1 MDDFSLSSLQ
11 ESRNEYCSRLI
22 TLLTPCIIDGVK
34 SIFDESW
41 KLCIENDEKPKYLMT
56 FQNFLTRVPKWNP
69 NIISQECAR
78 IKEKSNCSYIPDL
91 ITCVHINQLKMLS
104 CMRVGTKQKKV
115 NINVPNLEDFIHK
128 VYINAA
134 RKIYTN
140 VYLFENGI
148 TQLKLQKNARD
159 LEILI
164 RECVVQTI
172 RENIPVE
179 ELLKLYMTET
189 IEDAIEVHEK
199 DEIISQEPII
209 QAGDGG
215 SGIGAAGSMTNP
227 SFEESEKLSKEEKEK
242 LEMIRAAS
250 DSTSADNTDTNTNTN
265 TNVSF
270 NMDNN
275 QVIPIPPNENK
286 HSSRDDDNNYDDND
300 NYDDDGDDGD
310 DDDEYGENVKLK
322 IGGNVELN
330 VDPFPADS
338 DNGSGLGTDDG
349 NGDSDVE
356 LTIDEIPMINGY

>member
-1 MDDFSLSSLQ
+1 
-11 ESRNEYCSRLI
+11 
-22 TLLTPCIIDGVK
+22 
-34 SIFDESW
+34 
-41 KLCIENDEKPKYLMT
+41 
-56 FQNFLTRVPKWNP
+56 
-69 NIISQECAR
+69 
-78 IKEKSNCSYIPDL
+78 
-91 ITCVHINQLKMLS
+91 
-104 CMRVGTKQKKV
+104 MRVGTKQKKV

-148 TQLKLQKNARD
+148 TQLKLQRNARD

-209 QAGDGG
+209 QDQHGG
-215 SGIGAAGSMTNP
+215 TGIGAAGSMTNP
-227 SFEESEKLSKEEKEK
+227 SLEESEKLSKEEKEK

-250 DSTSADNTDTNTNTN
+250 DSTSADNAN

-270 NMDNN
+270 NMGNN
-275 QVIPIPPNENK
+275 QIIPIPPNENK
-286 HSSRDDDNNYDDND
+286 HSSHDDDNNYDDDND
-300 NYDDDGDDGD
+300 YDDDDGD

-338 DNGSGLGTDDG
+338 DNGSGVGTDDG

>member
-1 MDDFSLSSLQ
+1 MDDFSLTSLQ

-41 KLCIENDEKPKYLMT
+41 KLCTESDEKSKYLMT

-115 NINVPNLEDFIHK
+115 NINVPNLDDFIHK

-148 TQLKLQKNARD
+148 TQLKLQRNARD
-159 LEILI
+159 LEVLI
-164 RECVVQTI
+164 RECIVQTI

-209 QAGDGG
+209 QDHDGG

-227 SFEESEKLSKEEKEK
+227 SYEESEKLSKEEKDN
-242 LEMIRAAS
+242 LEMIKAAS
-250 DSTSADNTDTNTNTN
+250 DSTSNTNTN

-275 QVIPIPPNENK
+275 QVIPIPPNESK
-286 HSSRDDDNNYDDND
+286 HSSRED
-300 NYDDDGDDGD
+300 NYDDDNDYDID
-310 DDDEYGENVKLK
+310 DDDDDDDGYAENVKLK
-322 IGGNVELN
+322 IGGNVELS

-356 LTIDEIPMINGY
+356 LTIDEIPMIDGY

>member
-69 NIISQECAR
+69 NIIAQECSR

-148 TQLKLQKNARD
+148 TQLKLQRNARD
-159 LEILI
+159 LEVLI
-164 RECVVQTI
+164 RECIVQTI

-199 DEIISQEPII
+199 DEIISQEPVI
-209 QAGDGG
+209 QYQSGGNSG
-215 SGIGAAGSMTNP
+215 SGIGVAGSMTNP
-227 SFEESEKLSKEEKEK
+227 SYEESEKISKEEKEK
-242 LEMIRAAS
+242 LEMIKAAS
-250 DSTSADNTDTNTNTN
+250 DSVGNTNTN

-275 QVIPIPPNENK
+275 QVIPIPPNESK
-286 HSSRDDDNNYDDND
+286 DSSHQDDYDDDNNYDIDED
-300 NYDDDGDDGD
+300 D
-310 DDDEYGENVKLK
+310 DDDEDGYAENVKLK
-322 IGGNVELN
+322 IGGNVELS
-330 VDPFPADS
+330 VDPFPSDS
-338 DNGSGLGTDDG
+338 DSASGMGTDDD
-349 NGDSDVE
+349 NSDVE
-356 LTIDEIPMINGY
+356 LTIDEIPLIDGY

>member
-22 TLLTPCIIDGVK
+22 TLLTPCIIDGIK

-41 KLCIENDEKPKYLMT
+41 KLCLENDEKPKYLMT

-69 NIISQECAR
+69 NIISQECER

-115 NINVPNLEDFIHK
+115 NINVPNLDEFIHK

-140 VYLFENGI
+140 VYLFETGI
-148 TQLKLQKNARD
+148 SSLKLQRNARE
-159 LEILI
+159 LEVLI
-164 RECVVQTI
+164 RECIVQTI

-199 DEIISQEPII
+199 DEIISQEPIV
-209 QAGDGG
+209 QQHGG
-215 SGIGAAGSMTNP
+215 GGAAGTMTNP
-227 SFEESEKLSKEEKEK
+227 SSEESEKISREEKEK

-250 DSTSADNTDTNTNTN
+250 DSGNSN

-286 HSSRDDDNNYDDND
+286 DSSRDNYN
-300 NYDDDGDDGD
+300 DGDDYDIDDED
-310 DDDEYGENVKLK
+310 DDDEYAENVKLK
-322 IGGNVELN
+322 IGDNVELN
-330 VDPFPADS
+330 VDTFPAESDS
-338 DNGSGLGTDDG
+338 GSGIESGDG
-349 NGDSDVE
+349 GSDVE
-356 LTIDEIPMINGY
+356 LTIDEIPMISGY

>member
-22 TLLTPCIIDGVK
+22 TLLTPCIIDGIK

-41 KLCIENDEKPKYLMT
+41 KLCLENDEKPKYLMT

-69 NIISQECAR
+69 NIISQECER
-78 IKEKSNCSYIPDL
+78 IKEKSNCSYIPDI

-104 CMRVGTKQKKV
+104 CMRVGTTQKKV
-115 NINVPNLEDFIHK
+115 NINVPNLEEFIHK

-140 VYLFENGI
+140 VYLFETGI
-148 TQLKLQKNARD
+148 SSLKLQRNARD
-159 LEILI
+159 LEVLI
-164 RECVVQTI
+164 RECIIQTI

-189 IEDAIEVHEK
+189 TEDAIEVHEK
-199 DEIISQEPII
+199 DEIISQEPIV
-209 QAGDGG
+209 QQHGG
-215 SGIGAAGSMTNP
+215 GRGGAAGTMTNP
-227 SFEESEKLSKEEKEK
+227 SSEESDKISKEEKEK

-250 DSTSADNTDTNTNTN
+250 DSSSSNTNS
-265 TNVSF
+265 NVSF

-286 HSSRDDDNNYDDND
+286 DSSHD
-300 NYDDDGDDGD
+300 NYND
-310 DDDEYGENVKLK
+310 DDDDDYNMDDDDDDDDYAENVKLK
-322 IGGNVELN
+322 IGGNVELS

-338 DNGSGLGTDDG
+338 DSGSGMESDDG
-349 NGDSDVE
+349 SDVE
-356 LTIDEIPMINGY
+356 LTIDEIPMIAGY

>member
-1 MDDFSLSSLQ
+1 LQ

-41 KLCIENDEKPKYLMT
+41 KLCVDNDEKPKYLMT

-69 NIISQECAR
+69 NIISQECER
-78 IKEKSNCSYIPDL
+78 IKEKSNCSFIPDL

-115 NINVPNLEDFIHK
+115 NINVPNLEEFIHK

-140 VYLFENGI
+140 VYLFETNVSS
-148 TQLKLQKNARD
+148 LKLQKNARD
-159 LEILI
+159 LEIII
-164 RECVVQTI
+164 RECIVQTI

-199 DEIISQEPII
+199 DEIISQEPIQDQNK
-209 QAGDGG
+209 QAGAG
-215 SGIGAAGSMTNP
+215 SGAGSGAAGRMTNP
-227 SFEESEKLSKEEKEK
+227 TLEESEKISKEEKEK
-242 LEMIRAAS
+242 LEMVKAAS
-250 DSTSADNTDTNTNTN
+250 SSMSESSNNNTSGN

-275 QVIPIPPNENK
+275 EVISIPANENK
-286 HSSRDDDNNYDDND
+286 HSSLDDND
-300 NYDDDGDDGD
+300 DDYDIDD
-310 DDDEYGENVKLK
+310 DDDEGYSENVKLK
-322 IGGNVELN
+322 IGSNVELS
-330 VDPFPADS
+330 VDPFPIDS
-338 DNGSGLGTDDG
+338 DSASGFGTDD
-349 NGDSDVE
+349 GDSDVE
-356 LTIDEIPMINGY
+356 LTIDEIPMIDNY

>member
-1 MDDFSLSSLQ
+1 MDDFSLTSLQ

-41 KLCIENDEKPKYLMT
+41 KLCTESDEKSKYLMT

-115 NINVPNLEDFIHK
+115 NINIPNLEEFIHK

-140 VYLFENGI
+140 VYLFETGI
-148 TQLKLQKNARD
+148 SSIKLQKNARD
-159 LEILI
+159 LEIII
-164 RECVVQTI
+164 RECIVHTI
-172 RENIPVE
+172 RESIPVE

-209 QAGDGG
+209 QDQTGGNSG

-227 SFEESEKLSKEEKEK
+227 SLEESEKLSKEEKEN
-242 LEMIRAAS
+242 LEMIKAAS
-250 DSTSADNTDTNTNTN
+250 DSAGNTNS
-265 TNVSF
+265 NVSF

-275 QVIPIPPNENK
+275 QVIPIPPNESK
-286 HSSRDDDNNYDDND
+286 DSSRDDYNDDDDYDIDD
-300 NYDDDGDDGD
+300 EDDDDG
-310 DDDEYGENVKLK
+310 YSENIKLK

-330 VDPFPADS
+330 VDPFPVDS
-338 DNGSGLGTDDG
+338 DSGSALGTDDG
-349 NGDSDVE
+349 NSDVE
-356 LTIDEIPMINGY
+356 LTIDEIPMIDSY

>member
-69 NIISQECAR
+69 NIISQECER
-78 IKEKSNCSYIPDL
+78 IKEKSNCSYITDL

-115 NINVPNLEDFIHK
+115 NVSVPNLEEFIHK
-128 VYINAA
+128 IYINAA

-140 VYLFENGI
+140 VYLFETGI
-148 TQLKLQKNARD
+148 SSLKLQRNARD
-159 LEILI
+159 LEVII
-164 RECVVQTI
+164 RECIVQTI

-179 ELLKLYMTET
+179 ELLKLYMSDT
-189 IEDAIEVHEK
+189 IEDVIEVHEK
-199 DEIISQEPII
+199 DEIVSQEPINH
-209 QAGDGG
+209 GHSGG
-215 SGIGAAGSMTNP
+215 GAAGSMTNP
-227 SFEESEKLSKEEKEK
+227 TLEESEKISKEEKEK
-242 LEMIRAAS
+242 LEMIKAAN
-250 DSTSADNTDTNTNTN
+250 DSIGNTNTN

-275 QVIPIPPNENK
+275 EVIAIPPNESK
-286 HSSRDDDNNYDDND
+286 DSSRDDYN
-300 NYDDDGDDGD
+300 DDDDYDMDDED
-310 DDDEYGENVKLK
+310 DDDEYAENVKLK
-322 IGGNVELN
+322 IGDNVELS
-330 VDPFPADS
+330 VDAFPADNDS
-338 DNGSGLGTDDG
+338 SSGLGSDDG
-349 NGDSDVE
+349 GDNSDVE
-356 LTIDEIPMINGY
+356 LTIDEIPMIDSY

>member
-1 MDDFSLSSLQ
+1 
-11 ESRNEYCSRLI
+11 
-22 TLLTPCIIDGVK
+22 
-34 SIFDESW
+34 
-41 KLCIENDEKPKYLMT
+41 
-56 FQNFLTRVPKWNP
+56 
-69 NIISQECAR
+69 
-78 IKEKSNCSYIPDL
+78 
-91 ITCVHINQLKMLS
+91 
-104 CMRVGTKQKKV
+104 MRVGTKQKKV
-115 NINVPNLEDFIHK
+115 NINVPNLDDFIHK

-148 TQLKLQKNARD
+148 TQLKLQRNARD
-159 LEILI
+159 LEVLI
-164 RECVVQTI
+164 RECIVQTI

-209 QAGDGG
+209 QDQGGG

-227 SFEESEKLSKEEKEK
+227 SYEESEKLSKEEKNN
-242 LEMIRAAS
+242 LEMIKAAS
-250 DSTSADNTDTNTNTN
+250 DSASNTN

-286 HSSRDDDNNYDDND
+286 HSSRDD
-300 NYDDDGDDGD
+300 NYDDDNDYDID
-310 DDDEYGENVKLK
+310 DDDDDDDGYAENVKLK
-322 IGGNVELN
+322 IGGNVELS

-356 LTIDEIPMINGY
+356 LTIDEIPMIDGY

>member
-115 NINVPNLEDFIHK
+115 NINVPNLDDFIHK

-148 TQLKLQKNARD
+148 TQLKLQRNARD
-159 LEILI
+159 LEVLI
-164 RECVVQTI
+164 RECIVQTI

-209 QAGDGG
+209 QDQGG
-215 SGIGAAGSMTNP
+215 GTGIGAAGSMTNP
-227 SFEESEKLSKEEKEK
+227 SYEESEKLSKEEKNN
-242 LEMIRAAS
+242 LEMIKAAS
-250 DSTSADNTDTNTNTN
+250 DSTSNTNG
-265 TNVSF
+265 NVSF

-275 QVIPIPPNENK
+275 QVIPIPPNESK
-286 HSSRDDDNNYDDND
+286 HSSHED
-300 NYDDDGDDGD
+300 NYDDDNDYDID
-310 DDDEYGENVKLK
+310 DDDDDDNGYAENVKLK
-322 IGGNVELN
+322 IGGNVELS

-356 LTIDEIPMINGY
+356 LTIDEIPMIDGY

>member
-1 MDDFSLSSLQ
+1 
-11 ESRNEYCSRLI
+11 
-22 TLLTPCIIDGVK
+22 
-34 SIFDESW
+34 
-41 KLCIENDEKPKYLMT
+41 
-56 FQNFLTRVPKWNP
+56 
-69 NIISQECAR
+69 
-78 IKEKSNCSYIPDL
+78 
-91 ITCVHINQLKMLS
+91 
-104 CMRVGTKQKKV
+104 MRVGTKQKKV

-140 VYLFENGI
+140 VYLFETEI

-164 RECVVQTI
+164 RECIVQTI

-209 QAGDGG
+209 QDQNGGNSG
-215 SGIGAAGSMTNP
+215 SGIGVAGSMTNP
-227 SFEESEKLSKEEKEK
+227 SYEESEKLSKEEKDK
-242 LEMIRAAS
+242 LEIIRAANEHS
-250 DSTSADNTDTNTNTN
+250 NVDNNTN

-275 QVIPIPPNENK
+275 EVIPIPSNESK
-286 HSSRDDDNNYDDND
+286 HSSHDD
-300 NYDDDGDDGD
+300 NYDDDDDNYYD
-310 DDDEYGENVKLK
+310 DDDDDGYAENVKLK
-322 IGGNVELN
+322 IGGNVELS

-356 LTIDEIPMINGY
+356 LTIDEIPMIDGY

>member
-41 KLCIENDEKPKYLMT
+41 KLCVENDEKPKYLMT

-69 NIISQECAR
+69 NIISQECER
-78 IKEKSNCSYIPDL
+78 IKEKSNCSYISDL

-115 NINVPNLEDFIHK
+115 NVNVPNLEEFIHK

-140 VYLFENGI
+140 VYLFETGI
-148 TQLKLQKNARD
+148 SSLKLQRNARD
-159 LEILI
+159 LEVLI
-164 RECVVQTI
+164 RECIVQTI
-172 RENIPVE
+172 RESIPVE

-199 DEIISQEPII
+199 DEIVSQEPII
-209 QAGDGG
+209 ENQNNQVGG
-215 SGIGAAGSMTNP
+215 SAAGTMTNP
-227 SFEESEKLSKEEKEK
+227 SYEESEKISKEEKEK
-242 LEMIRAAS
+242 LEMIKAAS
-250 DSTSADNTDTNTNTN
+250 SSISESESNSSSSGN

-275 QVIPIPPNENK
+275 EVIPIPPNENK
-286 HSSRDDDNNYDDND
+286 HASNHDDND
-300 NYDDDGDDGD
+300 YDIDED
-310 DDDEYGENVKLK
+310 DDDDDDYSENVKLK
-322 IGGNVELN
+322 IGDNVELS
-330 VDPFPADS
+330 VDAFPADS
-338 DNGSGLGTDDG
+338 DSVSGLGSDG
-349 NGDSDVE
+349 GDSDVE
-356 LTIDEIPMINGY
+356 LTIDEIPMIDTY

>member
-22 TLLTPCIIDGVK
+22 TLLAPCIIDGIK

-41 KLCIENDEKPKYLMT
+41 KLCLENDEKSKYLMT

-69 NIISQECAR
+69 NIISQECER
-78 IKEKSNCSYIPDL
+78 IKEKSNCSYIPDI

-104 CMRVGTKQKKV
+104 CMRVGTTQKKV
-115 NINVPNLEDFIHK
+115 NINVPNLEEFIHK

-140 VYLFENGI
+140 VYLFETGI
-148 TQLKLQKNARD
+148 SSLKLQRNARE
-159 LEILI
+159 LEVLI
-164 RECVVQTI
+164 RECIIQTI

-199 DEIISQEPII
+199 DEIISQEPIV
-209 QAGDGG
+209 QQRGRNGG
-215 SGIGAAGSMTNP
+215 GAAGTMTNP
-227 SFEESEKLSKEEKEK
+227 SSEESEKISKEEKEK

-250 DSTSADNTDTNTNTN
+250 DSSSSNTNS
-265 TNVSF
+265 NVSF

-286 HSSRDDDNNYDDND
+286 GSSYDNYNDDDYDMDDND
-300 NYDDDGDDGD
+300 D
-310 DDDEYGENVKLK
+310 DDDDDDDDDYTENVKLK
-322 IGGNVELN
+322 IGGNVELS

-338 DNGSGLGTDDG
+338 DSGSGMESDDG
-349 NGDSDVE
+349 GSDVE
-356 LTIDEIPMINGY
+356 LTIDEIPMIAGY

>member
-148 TQLKLQKNARD
+148 TQLKLQRNARD
-159 LEILI
+159 LEVLI
-164 RECVVQTI
+164 RECIVQTI

-209 QAGDGG
+209 QDQSGGNSG

-227 SFEESEKLSKEEKEK
+227 SYEESEKLSKEEKNN
-242 LEMIRAAS
+242 LEMIKAAS
-250 DSTSADNTDTNTNTN
+250 DSASNTNTN

-275 QVIPIPPNENK
+275 QVIPIPPSENK
-286 HSSRDDDNNYDDND
+286 HSSHQDDYNDDND
-300 NYDDDGDDGD
+300 YDIDDEDDDDDDG
-310 DDDEYGENVKLK
+310 YAENVKLK
-322 IGGNVELN
+322 IGGNVELS

-338 DNGSGLGTDDG
+338 DNGSGLGTDDR

-356 LTIDEIPMINGY
+356 LTIDEIPMIDGY

>member
-115 NINVPNLEDFIHK
+115 NINVPNLDDFIHK

-148 TQLKLQKNARD
+148 TQLKLQRNARD
-159 LEILI
+159 LEVLI
-164 RECVVQTI
+164 RECIVQTI

-209 QAGDGG
+209 QDQGGG

-227 SFEESEKLSKEEKEK
+227 SYEESEKLSKEEKNN
-242 LEMIRAAS
+242 LEMIKAAS
-250 DSTSADNTDTNTNTN
+250 DSTSNTNTN

-275 QVIPIPPNENK
+275 QVIPIPPNESK
-286 HSSRDDDNNYDDND
+286 HSSHED
-300 NYDDDGDDGD
+300 NYDDDNDYDID
-310 DDDEYGENVKLK
+310 DDDDDDNGYAENVKLK
-322 IGGNVELN
+322 IGGNVELS

-356 LTIDEIPMINGY
+356 LTIDEIPMIDGY

>member
-41 KLCIENDEKPKYLMT
+41 KLCVDNDEKPKYLMT

-69 NIISQECAR
+69 NIISQECER
-78 IKEKSNCSYIPDL
+78 IKEKSNCSFIPDL

-140 VYLFENGI
+140 VYLFETNVSS
-148 TQLKLQKNARD
+148 LKLQKNARD
-159 LEILI
+159 LEIII
-164 RECVVQTI
+164 RECIVQTI

-199 DEIISQEPII
+199 DEIISQEPIQDKNK
-209 QAGDGG
+209 QA
-215 SGIGAAGSMTNP
+215 GAAGRMTNP
-227 SFEESEKLSKEEKEK
+227 TLEESEKITKEEKEK
-242 LEMIRAAS
+242 LEMVKAAGS
-250 DSTSADNTDTNTNTN
+250 SMSESSNNNNTSGN

-275 QVIPIPPNENK
+275 EVISIPANENK
-286 HSSRDDDNNYDDND
+286 HSLLDDND
-300 NYDDDGDDGD
+300 DDYDIDDDDDDDDG
-310 DDDEYGENVKLK
+310 YSENVKLK
-322 IGGNVELN
+322 IGSNVELS
-330 VDPFPADS
+330 VDPFPVDS
-338 DNGSGLGTDDG
+338 DSASGFGTDD
-349 NGDSDVE
+349 GDSDVE
-356 LTIDEIPMINGY
+356 LTIDEIPMIDNY

>member
-41 KLCIENDEKPKYLMT
+41 KLCVENDEKPKYLMT

-69 NIISQECAR
+69 NIISQECER

-115 NINVPNLEDFIHK
+115 NVNVPNLEEFIHK
-128 VYINAA
+128 IYINAA

-140 VYLFENGI
+140 VYLFETGVSS
-148 TQLKLQKNARD
+148 LKLQRNARD
-159 LEILI
+159 LEVLI
-164 RECVVQTI
+164 RECIVQTI

-189 IEDAIEVHEK
+189 IEDAVEVHEK
-199 DEIISQEPII
+199 DEIISQEPVIEN
-209 QAGDGG
+209 QNNHVGG
-215 SGIGAAGSMTNP
+215 SAAAGTMTNP
-227 SFEESEKLSKEEKEK
+227 SYEESEKISKEEKEK
-242 LEMIRAAS
+242 LEMIKAAS
-250 DSTSADNTDTNTNTN
+250 DSAGNTSSSNS
-265 TNVSF
+265 NVSF

-275 QVIPIPPNENK
+275 EVIPIPPNENK
-286 HSSRDDDNNYDDND
+286 NVSLDDDDDYDIDDND
-300 NYDDDGDDGD
+300 DDD
-310 DDDEYGENVKLK
+310 YSENVKLK
-322 IGGNVELN
+322 IGDNVELS
-330 VDPFPADS
+330 VDAFPADS
-338 DNGSGLGTDDG
+338 DSVSGLGSDDG
-349 NGDSDVE
+349 DGNSDVE
-356 LTIDEIPMINGY
+356 LTIDEIPMIDTY

>member
-1 MDDFSLSSLQ
+1 VDIKMDDFSLSSLQ

-148 TQLKLQKNARD
+148 TQLKLQRNARD
-159 LEILI
+159 LEVLI

-209 QAGDGG
+209 QDQSGGNSG

-227 SFEESEKLSKEEKEK
+227 SFEESEKISKEEKDK
-242 LEMIRAAS
+242 LEMIKAAN
-250 DSTSADNTDTNTNTN
+250 DHGDGNTNG
-265 TNVSF
+265 NVSF

-286 HSSRDDDNNYDDND
+286 NSSRED
-300 NYDDDGDDGD
+300 NYDDDDYDIDNED
-310 DDDEYGENVKLK
+310 DDDDDGYAENVKLK
-322 IGGNVELN
+322 IGGNVELS

-338 DNGSGLGTDDG
+338 DNSSGLGTDDG

-356 LTIDEIPMINGY
+356 LTIDEIPMIDGY

>member
-22 TLLTPCIIDGVK
+22 TLLVPCIIDGVK

-41 KLCIENDEKPKYLMT
+41 KLCLENDEKPKYLMT

-69 NIISQECAR
+69 NIISQECER

-115 NINVPNLEDFIHK
+115 NINVPNLDEFIHK

-140 VYLFENGI
+140 VYLFETGVSS
-148 TQLKLQKNARD
+148 LKLQRNARD
-159 LEILI
+159 LEMLI
-164 RECVVQTI
+164 RECIVQTI

-209 QAGDGG
+209 QDQVGG

-227 SFEESEKLSKEEKEK
+227 SSEESEKISKEEKEK

-250 DSTSADNTDTNTNTN
+250 DSGNSI

-286 HSSRDDDNNYDDND
+286 DSLRD
-300 NYDDDGDDGD
+300 NYNDGNDYDIDDEDDD
-310 DDDEYGENVKLK
+310 DDDEYAENVKLK
-322 IGGNVELN
+322 IGDNVELN
-330 VDPFPADS
+330 VDTFPADS
-338 DNGSGLGTDDG
+338 DSGSGLGTDDIG
-349 NGDSDVE
+349 GDSDVE
-356 LTIDEIPMINGY
+356 LTIDEIPMIDGY

>member
-22 TLLTPCIIDGVK
+22 TLLAPCIIDGIK

-69 NIISQECAR
+69 NIISQECER
-78 IKEKSNCSYIPDL
+78 IKEKSNCSYIPDI

-115 NINVPNLEDFIHK
+115 NVNVPNLDEFIHK

-140 VYLFENGI
+140 VYLFETGVSS
-148 TQLKLQKNARD
+148 LKLQRNARD
-159 LEILI
+159 LEVVI
-164 RECVVQTI
+164 RECIVQTI

-189 IEDAIEVHEK
+189 IEDVIEVHEK
-199 DEIISQEPII
+199 DEIVSQEPIV
-209 QAGDGG
+209 QQHAGG
-215 SGIGAAGSMTNP
+215 GAAGTMTNP
-227 SFEESEKLSKEEKEK
+227 SSEESEKISKEEKEK
-242 LEMIRAAS
+242 LEIIKAAS
-250 DSTSADNTDTNTNTN
+250 SSASESNSSGGGGS
-265 TNVSF
+265 NVSF

-275 QVIPIPPNENK
+275 EIIPIPPNENK
-286 HSSRDDDNNYDDND
+286 NTSLDDYDDDYDIDD
-300 NYDDDGDDGD
+300 DDDGDGD
-310 DDDEYGENVKLK
+310 YSENVKLK
-322 IGGNVELN
+322 IGDNVELS
-330 VDPFPADS
+330 VDAFPADNDS
-338 DNGSGLGTDDG
+338 ASGLGSDDG
-349 NGDSDVE
+349 GGDSDVE
-356 LTIDEIPMINGY
+356 LTIDEIPMIDGY

>member
-41 KLCIENDEKPKYLMT
+41 KLCVENDEKPKYLMT

-69 NIISQECAR
+69 NIISQECER

-115 NINVPNLEDFIHK
+115 NINVPNLEEFIHK

-140 VYLFENGI
+140 VYLFETGI
-148 TQLKLQKNARD
+148 SSLKLQRNARD
-159 LEILI
+159 LEVLI
-164 RECVVQTI
+164 RECIVQTI

-199 DEIISQEPII
+199 DEIISQEPID
-209 QAGDGG
+209 QDP
-215 SGIGAAGSMTNP
+215 SERTSSAAGTMTNP
-227 SFEESEKLSKEEKEK
+227 TSEESEKISKEEKEK
-242 LEMIRAAS
+242 LEMIKAAS
-250 DSTSADNTDTNTNTN
+250 VSASESSSANSN

-275 QVIPIPPNENK
+275 EVISIPPNENK
-286 HSSRDDDNNYDDND
+286 HSSHHD
-300 NYDDDGDDGD
+300 YDDDDDYDID
-310 DDDEYGENVKLK
+310 DDDDYDGYAENVKLK
-322 IGGNVELN
+322 IGDNVELN
-330 VDPFPADS
+330 VDAFPADS
-338 DNGSGLGTDDG
+338 DSISGLGSDDG
-349 NGDSDVE
+349 NSDVE
-356 LTIDEIPMINGY
+356 LTIDEIPIIEGY

>member
-115 NINVPNLEDFIHK
+115 NINVPNLDDFIHK

-148 TQLKLQKNARD
+148 TQLKLQRNARD
-159 LEILI
+159 LEVLI
-164 RECVVQTI
+164 RECIVQTI

-209 QAGDGG
+209 QDQGGG

-227 SFEESEKLSKEEKEK
+227 SYEESEKLSKEEKNN
-242 LEMIRAAS
+242 LEMIKAAS
-250 DSTSADNTDTNTNTN
+250 DSTSNTN

-275 QVIPIPPNENK
+275 QVIPIPPNESK
-286 HSSRDDDNNYDDND
+286 HSSRED
-300 NYDDDGDDGD
+300 NYDDDNDYDID
-310 DDDEYGENVKLK
+310 DDDDDDDGYAENVKLK
-322 IGGNVELN
+322 IGGNVELS

-356 LTIDEIPMINGY
+356 LTIDEIPMIDGY